1 MYSVPCAILVIPA
14 SAALCCGQQWSAVVL
29 HPPGG
34 WLSEA
39 YAVTAT
45 RQGGV
50 FVPPEPGEA
59 QAGMWQGSP
68 ASWVPLSPPQWSAEV
83 RGMDEWS
90 QVGNLFGAVLWR
102 GTPESRV
109 DLQPA
114 GATNSGA
121 GAVRGNIQVG
131 AVRVQPDIWHAALW
145 HGSPESFVDLHPPG
159 ARSSTAGATDGVLQ
173 GGSSH
178 WQVGS
183 LNWARATI
191 WNGTAESFVVL
202 GPADF
207 ASVVNGMAPGVQVGH
222 VLFPGQGYRAF
233 VWHGT
238 AESAMNMHPPGQ
250 GGGTRFFATSGRV
263 HVGTMTQGGAS
274 RAAVNFGA
282 PDAWLGLHQF
292 LPASFAGFSGAHA
305 VHQQGNTLF
314 IAGYAEDGITREQAI
329 LCIGKVPPQFC
340 YANCNQSIS
349 TPVLN
354 VEDFACFV
362 NQFSAGYLL
371 PHHQQLGHYANC
383 DRSTTPPAL
392 NVEDFACFIREF
404 AQGCD

>member
-121 GAVRGNIQVG
+121 GAVRGNMQVG

-292 LPASFAGFSGAHA
+292 LPASFAGFSGPTPSTSR
-305 VHQQGNTLF
+305 GTLCSSPAMRKMASPGSRPSSGSAKSRPSSVTPTV
-314 IAGYAEDGITREQAI
+314 INPSARRSSTLRTSP
-329 LCIGKVPPQFC
+329 VS
-340 YANCNQSIS
+340 SIS
-349 TPVLN
+349 SQPDICSPTTSSLVITQT
-354 VEDFACFV
+354 AI
-362 NQFSAGYLL
+362 
-371 PHHQQLGHYANC
+371 
-383 DRSTTPPAL
+383 DRPRL
-392 NVEDFACFIREF
+392 RR
-404 AQGCD
+404 